1 MRKNSNKFAMT
12 LFLSF
17 TLWGCGG
24 GGSTGS
30 ENTSASSLT
39 TQTNTNQ
46 LSTQSLSDKLSY
58 TEDGKVGTIATSS
71 AVSSVAIADNTL
83 FLSEGKDGVE
93 VIRIGYNDKIS
104 SEVLFTIDN
113 INAQHVTLSEDEQK
127 LYIEDE
133 VGFIQIYDIS
143 DLSHPKHIGRTTKQ
157 KIDNAA
163 ISQNRT
169 YKYIPRGKDGL
180 EIRNISNPSN
190 PIIESTYKISNAFD
204 VVLVEDD
211 TKALIAAGAVGIN
224 LLDVSNPKRVDNIA
238 NYRIRGTE
246 VMGLSLNNT
255 KELLF
260 VATGD
265 KGVMVFNIDILLHK
279 LGY

>member
-1 MRKNSNKFAMT
+1 MKKKRMQFSISLLLSLT
-12 LFLSF
+12 LL
-17 TLWGCGG
+17 GCGG
-24 GGSTGS
+24 GSTNTT
-30 ENTSASSLT
+30 NTSQSSLV
-39 TQTNTNQ
+39 TNQ
-46 LSTQSLSDKLSY
+46 LSTQSITEKLPY
-58 TEDGKVGTIATSS
+58 TEDGKVATIPTSS
-71 AVSSVAIADNTL
+71 AVSSIAITDNTL

-104 SEVLFTIDN
+104 SEILFTIDE
-113 INAQHVTLSEDEQK
+113 INAQRVTLSDDEQK

-157 KIDNAA
+157 KVDNAA
-163 ISQNRT
+163 ITQNNT
-169 YKYIPRGKDGL
+169 YKYIPRGEDGL
-180 EIRNISNPSN
+180 EVVNISNPSN
-190 PIIESTYKISNAFD
+190 PTIESTYKISNAFD
-204 VVLVEDD
+204 IVLVEDD
-211 TKALIAAGAVGIN
+211 TLALIAAGAVGIN
-224 LLDVSNPKRVDNIA
+224 LLDLNNPKHLDNLA

-279 LGY
+279 LSKQ